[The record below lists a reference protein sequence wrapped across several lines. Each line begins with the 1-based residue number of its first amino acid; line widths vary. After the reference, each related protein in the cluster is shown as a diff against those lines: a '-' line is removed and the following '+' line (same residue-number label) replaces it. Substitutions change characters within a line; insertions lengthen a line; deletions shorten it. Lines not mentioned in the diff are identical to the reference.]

1 MKLKLMVA
9 MIALSAGAAQAVT
22 LTFEGQANTIYNA
35 PIVRS
40 GYEIGNVAGDEQH
53 FHEVDST
60 QYGLTSNGTGILLDD
75 RLTRLYMTRQDSASF
90 SLGNFDAA
98 WYTGAG
104 TVTVEGW
111 LGGIQVG
118 SFSFGVDSSGW
129 KTLSGLSL
137 GSVDRIVFDGRVGQP
152 NGMQFDNINVG
163 AVPEPESYALM
174 LAGLVGVA
182 AAMRRRVGAK
192 A

>member
-1 MKLKLMVA
+1 MKLKLIVA
-9 MIALSAGAAQAVT
+9 MIALSAGAAQAIT
-22 LTFEGQANTIYNA
+22 LTFEGVENTIYTA

-40 GYEIGNVAGDEQH
+40 DYVIGNVVGDEQH
-53 FHEVDST
+53 FHEINST

-75 RLTRLYMTRQDSASF
+75 RFTRLFMTRQDSASF
-90 SLGNFDAA
+90 TLGNFDAA
-98 WYTGAG
+98 WYGSAG

-111 LGGIQVG
+111 LGGSQVG
-118 SFSFGVDSSGW
+118 SFSFGVDNSGW

-137 GSVDRIVFDGRVGQP
+137 GLVDRIVFDGRIGDYY
-152 NGMQFDNINVG
+152 GMQLDNINVN

-182 AAMRRRVGAK
+182 AAMRRRISIK